1 MRLNGSALNAR
12 PLNGASRLAVFGAA
26 EAIAGFDASLEGLRT
41 VRASG
46 NAPMQVQ
53 AGLLGSAQRFASLDA
68 PIRVQAELAQTVYRS
83 GRGAFTITHTGILYF
98 ERTVLGFGGAGI
110 FLHAAGHVGVVFI
123 DGEAQIRPLIAEVDG
138 TRARRSSATASM
150 ALMGDL
156 SASAIRRG
164 AAQAPNDLAI
174 TAELDPAHIHEG
186 VRHLTAGGSPVVEVR
201 VTDEGMRRQTL
212 LGSATV
218 DFHAIGAGRLS
229 KPTMAGG
236 AVQTLTLDADFRVYR
251 RWTGAAVVQGATDL
265 AGEVFVRG
273 GGQAAVQII
282 PACTG
287 YVYRRTASGAAAS
300 ALDAQINALRAK
312 VGGASAAVEVA
323 AGAAGALRRTGRGKL
338 VIEVPVTPIGQ
349 ASAVRGGQGALLLHA
364 EGGLSGEVLIP
375 GDAEAVLLV
384 TLEGAGYVYRR
395 TASASAALD
404 VALELAANRRRTAE
418 AAPSIQIIAEANG
431 VRGAALSGDAEMVLL
446 APSEGYTNIYGEDPS
461 EQQFYRPTDLRS
473 LQRWDALREFRR
485 TQ

>member
-1 MRLNGSALNAR
+1 MRLNSSALNAR

-46 NAPMQVQ
+46 NAPVQVQ
-53 AGLLGSAQRFASLDA
+53 ADLLGGAQRFASLDA

-123 DGEAQIRPLIAEVDG
+123 DGEAQIWPLIAEADVA
-138 TRARRSSATASM
+138 RVRRSGATASM

-174 TAELDPAHIHEG
+174 TAELDPAHIREG
-186 VRHLTAGGSPVVEVR
+186 ARYLTAGCAPVAEIH
-201 VTDEGMRRQTL
+201 VTDQGMRRQTL

-218 DFHAIGAGRLS
+218 DFRAIGAGRLS
-229 KPTMAGG
+229 KPTLAGS
-236 AVQTLTLDADFRVYR
+236 AAQTLTLDADFRVYR
-251 RWTGAAVVQGATDL
+251 RWAGSAVVQGATDL

-273 GGQAAVQII
+273 EGQALVKII
-282 PACTG
+282 PVCTG
-287 YVYRRTASGAAAS
+287 YVYRRAASGAAAS
-300 ALDAQINALRAK
+300 VLDAQISALRAK
-312 VGGASAAVEVA
+312 VGAASASIEVA
-323 AGAAGALRRTGRGKL
+323 ASAIGTLRRTGRGKL
-338 VIEVPVTPIGQ
+338 VVEVPVAPIGQ
-349 ASAVRGGQGALLLHA
+349 ASAMRGGQGALLLHA
-364 EGGLSGEVLIP
+364 EGGLSGDVLVP

-384 TLEGAGYVYRR
+384 ALDCTGYVYHR
-395 TASASAALD
+395 TAGASADLV

-418 AAPSIQIIAEANG
+418 AAPSIQIITEANG

-461 EQQFYRPTDLRS
+461 EQQFYRPADLRS
-473 LQRWDALREFRR
+473 FQRQEALREFRR